1 MERYIRIYRHDS
13 IPKTNPEVC
22 FSYQVSIEQHS
33 YTIGNLT
40 PNKNYS
46 FRLINMYEHGEGHS
60 CGIFFTTKKAGK
72 FSYIPIILNIG
83 GILLSRFFNVFLNTP
98 NKKKKKIKTSNFLK
112 CIDHRLISV
121 FPEQT
126 LHEIP

>member
-1 MERYIRIYRHDS
+1 MERYIRIYRHDG

-83 GILLSRFFNVFLNTP
+83 GILLSRFLMFFSIRQTKR
-98 NKKKKKIKTSNFLK
+98 KKKLK
-112 CIDHRLISV
+112 RLT
-121 FPEQT
+121 F
-126 LHEIP
+126 